1 MDKLLEFIN
10 TDNFLLIL
18 SILTIVLIIFCIIL
32 FVKYYKLNKRYNNFI
47 RKMSKGSNFEETL
60 NIYMKKVNDVS
71 EKNDEII
78 KYCQKLDNNIS
89 KCIKKVGIVRYNAFK
104 DTGSDLSFTLALL
117 NEANTG
123 VVLNGIYSRE
133 MSNIYAKPITN
144 GKSNYTIS
152 EQEKEAIDKAINS
165 DIIEIRD

>member
-1 MDKLLEFIN
+1 MDKVLESIG

-18 SILTIVLIIFCIIL
+18 SILVVILIL
-32 FVKYYKLNKRYNNFI
+32 FSITLLIKYNKLNQRYNNFI
-47 RKMSKGSNFEETL
+47 KKMSKGNNFEETL
-60 NIYMKKVNDVS
+60 SVFMKKVNDVS
-71 EKNDEII
+71 AKNEEII
-78 KYCQKLDNNIS
+78 KYCQRLDNDIA

-117 NEANTG
+117 NEENTG

-133 MSNIYAKPITN
+133 MSNIYAKPITK

-152 EQEKEAIDKAINS
+152 DQEKEAIDMAINS
-165 DIIEIRD
+165 EAIEIRN